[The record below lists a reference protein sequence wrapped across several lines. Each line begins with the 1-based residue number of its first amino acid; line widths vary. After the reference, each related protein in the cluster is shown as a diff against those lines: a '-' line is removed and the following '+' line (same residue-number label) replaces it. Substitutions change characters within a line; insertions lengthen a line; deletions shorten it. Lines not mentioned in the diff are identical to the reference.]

1 MIKLAMQRGILA
13 LSVLI
18 ALINSQ
24 ATQSDKCTD
33 VLTTS
38 FDG

>member
-1 MIKLAMQRGILA
+1 MKRGILM
-13 LSVLI
+13 LSLLI

-24 ATQSDKCTD
+24 TTQSDKCTD
-33 VLTTS
+33 VSTTS